1 MPEIDRSP
9 ADSSSLERGEIP
21 EVADLGKTLTDL
33 FNTLGVSQRA
43 YAVRITLHPSAVS
56 RYLGGQRVAT
66 QDFVDRLI
74 REAENKLGTPL
85 QEEARARL
93 HDLRLAAVRA
103 TDPAAF
109 ELESLR
115 REMERSQRAVERLT
129 RQQEALHDLLE
140 KREGE
145 AARVRAE
152 LARLHRD
159 WAEDSAEASRRELD
173 RRELDRRAAAGTRT
187 PARDSPLA
195 EIARLRAD
203 LADTAALK
211 SDAETRCRELE
222 DRVLAMEEEIAGLQE
237 AAGEGAEL
245 AIGELLRHLERL
257 RAGREVRALGRIL
270 AEAAWERPAE
280 EIAEVLDWLQNAG
293 EGVRAESMLRDVA
306 QARPLGVVAATGDLV
321 GPGPRA
327 AWGMRLVECAAQV
340 RSVRDLAAL
349 HLHWAGRPWYTAGD
363 LLACLITGPRPLREA
378 LELVTVL
385 REWGKPVVPSLRA
398 VAQGRAPACCVPVL
412 AELAYL
418 GDGEIVRAPLT
429 ALMDTT
435 RTPETV
441 RRVAATFSEVPA
453 DRRRALV
460 DLMAGAPLRSLL
472 DFLDALGASPESTP
486 VAQAL
491 LEAIELSGRGV
502 EVRAYRGHRAR
513 VYPERTPDAIT
524 DGP

>member
-1 MPEIDRSP
+1 MPEIDRPP
-9 ADSSSLERGEIP
+9 ADSSSLERGEVP
-21 EVADLGKTLTDL
+21 EVADLGNTLTGL

-43 YAVRITLHPSAVS
+43 YAVRITLHPSVVS
-56 RYLGGQRVAT
+56 RYLRGQRVAT

-74 REAENKLGTPL
+74 REAENKLGSPL

-115 REMERSQRAVERLT
+115 REMERSQRAVERLI

-152 LARLHRD
+152 LAQLHRD

-173 RRELDRRAAAGTRT
+173 LRAAADTHT
-187 PARDSPLA
+187 SARDSLLG
-195 EIARLRAD
+195 EITRLRAD

-222 DRVLAMEEEIAGLQE
+222 DRVLAMEEEMAGLQE
-237 AAGEGAEL
+237 ATGEGAEL

-257 RAGREVRALGRIL
+257 RVGREVRALGRIL

-306 QARPLGVVAATGDLV
+306 QARPLGVVAATGDLM
-321 GPGPRA
+321 GGGPRA
-327 AWGMRLVECAAQV
+327 VWGLRLVECAAQV

-349 HLHWAGRPWYTAGD
+349 HLHWAGRPWYAAGG
-363 LLACLITGPRPLREA
+363 LLAFLITGRRPLREV
-378 LELVTVL
+378 LELVSIL
-385 REWGKPVVPSLRA
+385 REWGEPVVPSLRA
-398 VAQGRAPACCVPVL
+398 VAQGWAPASCVPVL

-418 GDGEIVRAPLT
+418 GDGEIVHAPLT

-435 RTPETV
+435 RTPEMA
-441 RRVAATFSEVPA
+441 RRVATTFSEVPA
-453 DRRRALV
+453 DRSRALV
-460 DLMAGAPLRSLL
+460 ELMAEAPLRSLL
-472 DFLDALGASPESTP
+472 DFLDALGASPESAP

-491 LEAIELSGRGV
+491 LEVIELSGRGV

-513 VYPERTPDAIT
+513 VYPERTPGTAT
-524 DGP
+524 DGT